1 MIKSPQD
8 YIAEIIGP
16 ELHDGCNLS
25 EEETDEHACESNS
38 LKASNSGTYRK
49 ENMEKNTLYV
59 IYTIFKYA
67 GQFHPPSPMEILY
80 EEEDCPDAPMVNKNQ
95 TGWVW
100 FGGIIGKHPDVTPAV
115 EEALE
120 KLSSKIHILITYLL
134 A

>member
-80 EEEDCPDAPMVNKNQ
+80 EEEDCPDAPMVNRNQ